1 MFTSSGRAINAYVKT
16 GIETAV
22 PDADPHRLVL
32 MLFEGA
38 LASIAQARLKLSSGD
53 IAGRGKAISKA
64 ISIVQDGL
72 RTSLDMQKGGEL
84 AQRLGALYEYVTM
97 RLLEANM
104 HARQDALDEA
114 ANLISELHSA
124 WAAIAPSKHAANN
137 GIHA

>member
-1 MFTSSGRAINAYVKT
+1 MFTPTGRAINAYVKT

-22 PDADPHRLVL
+22 PEADPHRLIL

-38 LASIAQARLKLSSGD
+38 LAAIAQARLKLSTGD

-72 RTSLDMQKGGEL
+72 RTSLDTQRGGEL
-84 AQRLGALYEYVTM
+84 AQRLSSLYEYVTM
-97 RLLEANM
+97 RLLEANA

-124 WAAIAPSKHAANN
+124 WTAITPSKNAANN
-137 GIHA
+137 GVHA